1 MPIIDK
7 EIQPVMVAILQDCV
21 EDLKSIIKRQ
31 QIIIVLLVL
40 LSFGLIGY
48 ILANQDNG
56 TMVMQNV
63 SSQRDAIVSDGNKV
77 NVFDK
82 TNK

>member
-48 ILANQDNG
+48 ILANQDNE

>member
-7 EIQPVMVAILQDCV
+7 EIKPVMVAILQDCV

-48 ILANQDNG
+48 ILANQDNE